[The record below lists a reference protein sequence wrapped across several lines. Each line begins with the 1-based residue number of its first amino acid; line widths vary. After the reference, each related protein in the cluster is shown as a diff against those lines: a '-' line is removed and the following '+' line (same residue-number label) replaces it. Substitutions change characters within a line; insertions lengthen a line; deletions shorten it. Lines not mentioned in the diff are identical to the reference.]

1 MMFQEDVNIKRDN
14 CPICL
19 IDNSGSTNQKV
30 KTKMYGEITIL
41 KYTLLKAQNY
51 FVSIG
56 VKNIYL
62 MLWND
67 RASIFSFEPID
78 VSSLDSPVLI
88 TKYGGGTILGE
99 ALKSIPEKWINTK
112 KFTEMYIF
120 TDGEITDDDKIIT
133 TLFTNL
139 FDSNTK
145 IQIIT
150 VEPNDINYMLSNC
163 NAGTKIFGIIQ
174 QAKLTSR
181 VRRFSSY
188 NGFHEDE
195 PFIWF
200 DNPDEISGYA
210 PFRGK
215 YFNIDKSSDDF
226 IDFIEEE
233 VVKCDSKEDVVKIA
247 HELTLTI
254 SHMTKDSSD
263 EQKLEIN
270 NSFADLFS
278 LNDHVPPN
286 MFKQINNLLL
296 IESDRHTNGEATTY
310 QGFKDAIVCV

>member
-1 MMFQEDVNIKRDN
+1 MFEEVIKLQFDD

-30 KTKMYGEITIL
+30 QTKMYDEISIL

-67 RASIFSFEPID
+67 RASIYSFEPIE
-78 VSSLDSPVLI
+78 VSILDSPVLI

-120 TDGEITDDDKIIT
+120 TDGEITDDDKKIT

-139 FDSNTK
+139 FDSNIK

-150 VEPNDINYMLSNC
+150 VEPNNTNYKLSNC
-163 NAGTKIFGIIQ
+163 NAGTKIFEIIQ
-174 QAKLTSR
+174 KAKLTSR

-200 DNPDEISGYA
+200 DNPDEINGHA
-210 PFRGK
+210 PFKGK
-215 YFNIDKSSDDF
+215 YFNIEKSKDDF
-226 IDFIEEE
+226 IDFVEEE
-233 VVKCDSKEDVVKIA
+233 IVKCESKEDVVKIA

-254 SHMTKDSSD
+254 YHMTKDSSD
-263 EQKLEIN
+263 EHKLEIN

-286 MFKQINNLLL
+286 MFKQINSLLL
-296 IESDRHTNGEATTY
+296 LEADKHTNGEATTY